1 MYNGYMAY
9 GILSLIHRFLQ
20 NVGKNMNNIGNWWRL
35 KISQEFVTSSLNGW
49 IFDEL
54 TILMWN
60 KNMMNSWDI

>member
-20 NVGKNMNNIGNWWRL
+20 NVGKNMNNIGNWWHL

-54 TILMWN
+54 PILMWN